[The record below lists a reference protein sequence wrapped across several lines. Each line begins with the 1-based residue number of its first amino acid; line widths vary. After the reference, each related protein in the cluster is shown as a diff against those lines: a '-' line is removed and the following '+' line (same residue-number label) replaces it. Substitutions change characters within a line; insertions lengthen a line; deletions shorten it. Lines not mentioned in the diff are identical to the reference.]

1 MKTLIWADH
10 LFWFLV
16 KSHEYQNLRVWNAIQ
31 CSMLFNILIDW
42 DYQHPF
48 NIFSSMIIIFY
59 HLSSIEDFMSACLSI
74 VPELESAIKELN
86 QNRKLLFQRNPTFD
100 GRIEVI
106 IHFSWKNINL
116 HKNIKNL
123 KHLLQPEI
131 LIL

>member
-1 MKTLIWADH
+1 
-10 LFWFLV
+10 
-16 KSHEYQNLRVWNAIQ
+16 
-31 CSMLFNILIDW
+31 
-42 DYQHPF
+42 
-48 NIFSSMIIIFY
+48 MIIIFY

-116 HKNIKNL
+116 HKNIKKL

>member
-1 MKTLIWADH
+1 
-10 LFWFLV
+10 
-16 KSHEYQNLRVWNAIQ
+16 
-31 CSMLFNILIDW
+31 
-42 DYQHPF
+42 
-48 NIFSSMIIIFY
+48 MIIIFY

-116 HKNIKNL
+116 HKNIKKL
-123 KHLLQPEI
+123 KHSLQPEI
-131 LIL
+131 LIEASVRKTLR

>member
-1 MKTLIWADH
+1 
-10 LFWFLV
+10 
-16 KSHEYQNLRVWNAIQ
+16 
-31 CSMLFNILIDW
+31 
-42 DYQHPF
+42 
-48 NIFSSMIIIFY
+48 MIIIFY

-131 LIL
+131 LIEASVRKIL